1 MATTNRPSARH
12 CPRCGAMGILP
23 LDQPRGP
30 TGAIKDLVMI
40 CPMCEDEFRAT
51 GATWLGAFRPPDL
64 AKSIED
70 GTRQWAK
77 DVAKVITNRARP
89 PASIATDDTFW

>member
-1 MATTNRPSARH
+1 
-12 CPRCGAMGILP
+12 MGILP